1 MAKTKE
7 EVPDRRSP
15 GPKNRRTVI
24 PSTFQISRPVSP
36 MRQILDEAEG
46 TATRPSTQTTPST
59 LSRPSN
65 DEDSDIQK
73 GSIDNNLQENTITPP
88 RPSRDSNQ
96 STPSTVSRAS
106 SPRSSSEAG
115 ILGVPRTSVA
125 PSRDFMRVAN
135 SITREAV
142 PGGLFAGKAKQL
154 YDYLYSK
161 TRGAMTPKMSV
172 RLTKRELMR
181 GADINTEVTLRSNL
195 NRLRT
200 IGLVETLEMR
210 GVHGGNEYTIYIPD
224 EIIPTTG
231 SRPSR
236 DSRPSISSQK
246 IDGLEALESRET
258 RGGVNLEIEEGLPA
272 PNTLLKTTTD
282 DDDGTGLLDFVRAIE
297 GTALELVQGPLPVTE
312 QERERWIECGKTLA
326 EELHKIGMRT
336 GTVSSVPALLNA
348 HLRRCFG
355 RQQQPLSPI
364 KERVPISVEPKERLK
379 RIIRE
384 IRGLHVGDSGY
395 QREELIADV
404 RYRVERAGLRVDDAL
419 IEEMVGPDP
428 LDVNE

>member
-7 EVPDRRSP
+7 EIPDRRSP
-15 GPKNRRTVI
+15 GPKNRRSVI

-36 MRQILDEAEG
+36 MRQILEEAEG
-46 TATRPSTQTTPST
+46 TTRLSRDSTPS
-59 LSRPSN
+59 
-65 DEDSDIQK
+65 
-73 GSIDNNLQENTITPP
+73 
-88 RPSRDSNQ
+88 RPSRDPIERAESSDTYNNTNELTADQ
-96 STPSTVSRAS
+96 ETPPRLSRLS
-106 SPRSSSEAG
+106 SLPMSPTESRPSSVGEA
-115 ILGVPRTSVA
+115 LNSQRTSIA

-161 TRGAMTPKMSV
+161 TRGAVIPRMSV

-224 EIIPTTG
+224 ELLVDTG

-236 DSRPSISSQK
+236 DSRLTISSQK
-246 IDGLEALESRET
+246 LEALEGLET
-258 RGGVNLEIEEGLPA
+258 RGGRVGVNIDIEDSSPDA
-272 PNTLLKTTTD
+272 NTLLKTTN
-282 DDDGTGLLDFVRAIE
+282 DDDGTGLLSFVSEIE
-297 GTALELVQGPLPVTE
+297 KAALELVRGPLPVTE

-326 EELHKIGMRT
+326 EELRKIGMRT

-355 RQQQPLSPI
+355 RQQQPPTAL
-364 KERVPISVEPKERLK
+364 KEHVSGPVDPRERLK
-379 RIIRE
+379 KIIRE
-384 IRGLHVGDSGY
+384 TRGLHVGDSGY
-395 QREELIADV
+395 QREEMIADV
-404 RYRVERAGLRVDDAL
+404 RYRAERAGLRVDDAL

-428 LDVNE
+428 LAMN

>member
-1 MAKTKE
+1 MAKTRE
-7 EVPDRRSP
+7 EIPDRRSP
-15 GPKNRRTVI
+15 GPKNRRSVI

-46 TATRPSTQTTPST
+46 TTRPSRDSRDSTP
-59 LSRPSN
+59 SRPSRESTATTETAIISP
-65 DEDSDIQK
+65 D
-73 GSIDNNLQENTITPP
+73 IDNLQIEPETPP
-88 RPSRDSNQ
+88 RPSR
-96 STPSTVSRAS
+96 PS
-106 SPRSSSEAG
+106 SPPTLSTESRPSNTGEVLASQ
-115 ILGVPRTSVA
+115 RTSIA

-161 TRGAMTPKMSV
+161 TRGAVIPRMSV

-224 EIIPTTG
+224 EILSATG

-236 DSRPSISSQK
+236 DSRASISSQK
-246 IDGLEALESRET
+246 LEGLEGLET
-258 RGGVNLEIEEGLPA
+258 RGSRGGINIDIADSSPDV
-272 PNTLLKTTTD
+272 NTLLKITTD
-282 DDDGTGLLDFVRAIE
+282 DDDGTGLLGFVSAIE
-297 GTALELVQGPLPVTE
+297 KAALELVRGPLPVTE

-355 RQQQPLSPI
+355 RQQQPPATT
-364 KERVPISVEPKERLK
+364 KEHAGPVDPRERLK
-379 RIIRE
+379 KIIRE
-384 IRGLHVGDSGY
+384 TRGLHVGDSGY
-395 QREELIADV
+395 QREEMIADV
-404 RYRVERAGLRVDDAL
+404 RYRAERAGLRVDDAL
-419 IEEMVGPDP
+419 IEEMVGSDP
-428 LDVNE
+428 LAMN

>member
-7 EVPDRRSP
+7 EIPDRRSP

-46 TATRPSTQTTPST
+46 TTTRPSIV
-59 LSRPSN
+59 N
-65 DEDSDIQK
+65 
-73 GSIDNNLQENTITPP
+73 TPP
-88 RPSRDSNQ
+88 RPSTDSNE
-96 STPSTVSRAS
+96 SAELIDFININNNLSNNTHAHTRASRASIDTTPPTVSRPS
-106 SPRSSSEAG
+106 RDYKVKPSPYTG
-115 ILGVPRTSVA
+115 IA

-161 TRGAMTPKMSV
+161 TRGAMIPKMSV

-195 NRLRT
+195 NRLRG
-200 IGLVETLEMR
+200 IGLVETLEIR

-224 EIIPTTG
+224 EILTG

-236 DSRPSISSQK
+236 DSRYSISPQK
-246 IDGLEALESRET
+246 IETLEGLEN
-258 RGGVNLEIEEGLPA
+258 RGAMVGINLEIEDGLPVA
-272 PNTLLKTTTD
+272 NTFLKTTND
-282 DDDGTGLLDFVRAIE
+282 DDDGTGLLGFVKEIE
-297 GTALELVQGPLPVTE
+297 KAALELAQGSLPITE
-312 QERERWIECGKTLA
+312 QERAKWIECGKTLA
-326 EELHKIGMRT
+326 EEIHKIGMRT
-336 GTVSSVPALLNA
+336 STVSSVPALLNA

-355 RQQQPLSPI
+355 RQQRPPAGGG
-364 KERVPISVEPKERLK
+364 KERVPGPVEPRERLK

-395 QREELIADV
+395 KREELITDV
-404 RYRVERAGLRVDDAL
+404 RYRAERAGLRVDDTL

-428 LDVNE
+428 LGADQ

>member
-1 MAKTKE
+1 
-7 EVPDRRSP
+7 
-15 GPKNRRTVI
+15 
-24 PSTFQISRPVSP
+24 
-36 MRQILDEAEG
+36 
-46 TATRPSTQTTPST
+46 
-59 LSRPSN
+59 
-65 DEDSDIQK
+65 
-73 GSIDNNLQENTITPP
+73 
-88 RPSRDSNQ
+88 
-96 STPSTVSRAS
+96 
-106 SPRSSSEAG
+106 
-115 ILGVPRTSVA
+115 
-125 PSRDFMRVAN
+125 MRVAN
-135 SITREAV
+135 SISREAV

-181 GADINTEVTLRSNL
+181 GADISTEVTLRSNL

-200 IGLVETLEMR
+200 IGLVETQEMR

-224 EIIPTTG
+224 EIIPDTG

-246 IDGLEALESRET
+246 LEGLEGLET
-258 RGGVNLEIEEGLPA
+258 RGGRGGVNIETEEGFPV
-272 PNTLLKTTTD
+272 PNTLFKTTTD
-282 DDDGTGLLDFVRAIE
+282 DDDGSGLLNFVKE
-297 GTALELVQGPLPVTE
+297 VEKVALELVGGPLPVSE
-312 QERERWIECGKTLA
+312 QERERWIDCGKTLA

-336 GTVSSVPALLNA
+336 GIVSSVPALLNA

-355 RQQQPLSPI
+355 RQQQPQLPV
-364 KERVPISVEPKERLK
+364 KERAPAPIEPRERLK

-404 RYRVERAGLRVDDAL
+404 RYRAERAGLRVDDTL

-428 LDVNE
+428 LVENE

>member
-1 MAKTKE
+1 
-7 EVPDRRSP
+7 
-15 GPKNRRTVI
+15 
-24 PSTFQISRPVSP
+24 
-36 MRQILDEAEG
+36 MRQILDEAER
-46 TATRPSTQTTPST
+46 TVPRPSITPTPST
-59 LSRPSN
+59 PSRPSIEN
-65 DEDSDIQK
+65 IHDLEQTS
-73 GSIDNNLQENTITPP
+73 SSNNLQELTTTPP
-88 RPSRDSNQ
+88 RDSRESIEPTPPRVSTESRPSITSGAQGSQQR
-96 STPSTVSRAS
+96 
-106 SPRSSSEAG
+106 
-115 ILGVPRTSVA
+115 ISVA

-210 GVHGGNEYTIYIPD
+210 GVHGGNEYTVYIPD
-224 EIIPTTG
+224 EIILTTE

-236 DSRPSISSQK
+236 DSRSSISSQK
-246 IDGLEALESRET
+246 IEGLEGLEN
-258 RGGVNLEIEEGLPA
+258 RGGRGSLNVGFEEGLSV

-282 DDDGTGLLDFVRAIE
+282 DDDGTGLLSFVKEIE
-297 GTALELVQGPLPVTE
+297 TAASELVRGPLPVTE

-326 EELHKIGMRT
+326 EELHKIGLRT

-355 RQQQPLSPI
+355 RQQQPASTV
-364 KERVPISVEPKERLK
+364 KERVPASVEPRERLK

-404 RYRVERAGLRVDDAL
+404 RYRVERSGLRVDDAL

-428 LDVNE
+428 LDVNEITEEP